1 MPNSLTKIKTTSW
14 NRFSNKMKVKQII
27 KIIILMYM
35 ENNKINKVYKT
46 LKKSIM
52 INKTNK

>member
-1 MPNSLTKIKTTSW
+1 
-14 NRFSNKMKVKQII
+14 
-27 KIIILMYM
+27 M

-52 INKTNK
+52 INKTNKQDKVQGRLIFR